1 MKYARVALI
10 VFLVGC
16 TRSPLAVPATRGPD
30 SLSDEA
36 IASIDAIVETAVRE
50 IPLAGLT
57 VAVRV
62 GQNPVYTTSYGYAD
76 ISAFE
81 PADDETIYQ
90 IASIT
95 KMFTAASIMQL
106 VEQGRIDL
114 ERPVIDYVPTLP
126 EWGRSIQVRHMLNH
140 TSGLPDISEM
150 EGIDFSQQYAP
161 DEVLRILSE
170 GCSGPEFEPGT
181 RYRYSS
187 AGYLLLGIVLE
198 QVSGLSY
205 GEYLQQNISDPLG
218 LDSTAYCQMVSEN
231 IAQGYR
237 VSEGNLYPV
246 ESSNISL
253 AYAAGGVCSTASD
266 LIAWQQYLEAGHVVG
281 ADLYQEMTIPLTLP
295 SGESLRY
302 GYGIAVGEYSGAE
315 AVGHNGRIT
324 GFEAALVR
332 FPADDLTIVILTNTN
347 PSNPEMLT
355 EIVATIRDVVLGE
368 R

>member
-1 MKYARVALI
+1 MRQIKYAQVALV

-16 TRSPLAVPATRGPD
+16 TPSTRGPD
-30 SLSDEA
+30 SLPDEA

-50 IPLAGLT
+50 TPLAGLT

-62 GQNPVYTTSYGYAD
+62 GQDPAHTTSYGYAE
-76 ISAFE
+76 ISTLE
-81 PADDETIYQ
+81 PAGDETVYQ

-114 ERPVIDYVPTLP
+114 EKPVIDYVPTLP
-126 EWGRSIQVRHMLNH
+126 EWGQSIRVRHLLNH
-140 TSGLPDISEM
+140 TSGLPDISEL
-150 EGIDFSQQYAP
+150 EGIDFSRQYAP
-161 DEVLRILSE
+161 EEVLKVLFE
-170 GCSGPEFEPGT
+170 GCSGPEFEPGAQ
-181 RYRYSS
+181 YRYSS
-187 AGYLLLGIVLE
+187 TGYLLLGIVIE
-198 QVSGLSY
+198 QVTGVSY
-205 GEYLQQNISDPLG
+205 GEYLQQNISDSLG
-218 LDSTAYCQMVSEN
+218 LNFTAYCQMVSEN
-231 IAQGYR
+231 IAHGYR

-266 LIAWQQYLEAGHVVG
+266 LIAWQQHLEAGHVVS
-281 ADLYQEMTIPLTLP
+281 ADLYQEMTTPLTLP

-315 AVGHNGRIT
+315 AVGHNGRTT
-324 GFEAALVR
+324 GFEAVLVR
-332 FPADDLTIVILTNTN
+332 FPVDDLTIVVLTNTN